1 MIRLTIRELVWSM
14 SNIVSIYDV
23 LTRVP
28 PFFSFLRIPLSP
40 GWARLGQQDS
50 SRCTRNLYVPTFERV
65 DARVSTERKF
75 HWSMTRTKHRASGRK
90 LIDRSPQ
97 GRGCYF
103 YSEKYLRIPF
113 NTYRKASLLIRAF
126 NFTRH
131 MGLDTSGLYTR
142 YSSVGRIVVYFR
154 LAFYTPY
161 YSSAMTTI
169 SSLPFPSFLPF
180 IFFTRNASRI
190 YSPNE
195 KIQLT
200 ERNKLTNE
208 LHKAFPSHRRTPR
221 RQLHDKL
228 RQFRF
233 RKRGGV
239 LRVHFA
245 PLIFTRE

>member
-14 SNIVSIYDV
+14 SNIVSIYFI

-90 LIDRSPQ
+90 LIERSPQ

-161 YSSAMTTI
+161 YSSAMTTV

-195 KIQLT
+195 I
-200 ERNKLTNE
+200 N
-208 LHKAFPSHRRTPR
+208 
-221 RQLHDKL
+221 
-228 RQFRF
+228 
-233 RKRGGV
+233 
-239 LRVHFA
+239 
-245 PLIFTRE
+245 

>member
-1 MIRLTIRELVWSM
+1 
-14 SNIVSIYDV
+14 
-23 LTRVP
+23 
-28 PFFSFLRIPLSP
+28 
-40 GWARLGQQDS
+40 
-50 SRCTRNLYVPTFERV
+50 
-65 DARVSTERKF
+65 
-75 HWSMTRTKHRASGRK
+75 MTRTKHRASGRK
-90 LIDRSPQ
+90 LIERSPQ

-169 SSLPFPSFLPF
+169 SSLPFLSSFH
-180 IFFTRNASRI
+180 FFHAECVSNL
-190 YSPNE
+190 
-195 KIQLT
+195 LT

-239 LRVHFA
+239 LRVYFA